1 LSQGLGQSLLCTEP
15 WPTARAFPF
24 TFNQGSRL
32 CTEPELVLYQ
42 ARSCPSTF
50 NQQARTWLGRSVE
63 AALGRASPSLACFS
77 LAPSLTRT
85 TAKSARTNGNLCDLG
100 HTYPDLRRCQKN
112 FG

>member
-50 NQQARTWLGRSVE
+50 NQQARTWLGRS
-63 AALGRASPSLACFS
+63 AAAAPGRASPSLACFP
-77 LAPSLTRT
+77 LAPSPPLLL
-85 TAKSARTNGNLCDLG
+85 ARPQRPLA
-100 HTYPDLRRCQKN
+100 PLRICVIV
-112 FG
+112 